1 MESVRFIVN
10 LLEVISKG
18 TDAIFNWNMSWDK
31 NCTTFNRILGMA
43 LNDVVC
49 DLSLF
54 SRFFCTYSHVLAN
67 GLAVA

>member
-31 NCTTFNRILGMA
+31 KKLHNI
-43 LNDVVC
+43 
-49 DLSLF
+49 
-54 SRFFCTYSHVLAN
+54 
-67 GLAVA
+67 